1 MTPPGTIALSAEQR
15 RIVRAILGAILPS
28 SATVWA
34 YGSRATGRAGRFSDL
49 DLAIDAGRPLS
60 VDETARLREA
70 FTESDLPFRVD
81 LLDWQTV
88 DENFRRTIALDRI
101 TLTPSA
107 VAGGGL
113 TPAAACPDPP

>member
-1 MTPPGTIALSAEQR
+1 MNPPGTIALSPDQHRLELA
-15 RIVRAILGAILPS
+15 ILRAILPP

-81 LLDWQTV
+81 VLDWQAI
-88 DENFRRTIALDRI
+88 DAGFRQAIAPDRIAL
-101 TLTPSA
+101 A
-107 VAGGGL
+107 
-113 TPAAACPDPP
+113 PPTMARG

>member
-1 MTPPGTIALSAEQR
+1 MNPPGTIALSAEQR
-15 RIVRAILGAILPS
+15 RIVLAILSAHLPR

-60 VDETARLREA
+60 VDEAARLREA

-81 LLDWQTV
+81 LLDWRTV
-88 DENFRRTIALDRI
+88 DSRFRQAVAADRI
-101 TLTPSA
+101 QLA
-107 VAGGGL
+107 V
-113 TPAAACPDPP
+113 PALATG

>member
-1 MTPPGTIALSAEQR
+1 MNAPGTLVLSAEQL
-15 RIVRAILGAILPS
+15 RIVRAILGANLPPA
-28 SATVWA
+28 ATVWA

-88 DENFRRTIALDRI
+88 EAGFRQTIAADRI
-101 TLTPSA
+101 TLAPS
-107 VAGGGL
+107 V
-113 TPAAACPDPP
+113 PAAG